1 MSPEVNPVRVVSIC
15 DPGPTLTQITS
26 ALSSSSQKEYELVEV
41 LDDQEHLGRDLYD
54 ADAEIILIDH
64 QLGGESTLDI
74 IDDLALQFPDTV
86 IVAILPIDS
95 PKNAQQMTLSG
106 AQGFLV
112 HPFTQV
118 NLLSTLRRVRVLS
131 ARQRRVQAPLTVD
144 DQERSSSLRT
154 LVVYSPR
161 GGVGCTTVAT
171 NLSIALREETGA
183 RVLLM
188 EGKLFFGDLDVMLNI
203 RTHSSLADLI
213 VHASSMDEMLVRE
226 VVHEHSSGIYTLLAP
241 SSYQIAQ
248 GIQPQDMFDI
258 VTGLQRYFDYIVID
272 TSSNLDENTV
282 TLLDAADRIL
292 LVASPE
298 LAALHNISRF
308 MGISQS
314 LAYPPEKV
322 LLLLN
327 RADRPGGVKLRNI
340 ETVTQSGIYALIPD
354 DPVNALHSLNRGI
367 PLILKNPRS
376 PVSRSYKKL
385 AKLMTTFG
393 QDQPTPQPV
402 QGAVEGSK

>member
-1 MSPEVNPVRVVSIC
+1 MSAAVNPIRVVSIC

-26 ALSSSSQKEYELVEV
+26 ALSLQNEFELVKV
-41 LDDQEHLGRDLYD
+41 LNDKEHLIRDLHE
-54 ADAEIILIDH
+54 AEAEIILIDH
-64 QLGGESTLDI
+64 QCGGQATLDI
-74 IDDLALQFPDTV
+74 IDDLALEFPDTV
-86 IVAILPIDS
+86 IVAILTIDN
-95 PKNAQQMTLSG
+95 PMNAQQVTLSG
-106 AQGFLV
+106 ARGFLIQ
-112 HPFTQV
+112 PFTQV
-118 NLLSTLRRVRVLS
+118 NLLSTLRRVRVLH
-131 ARQRRVQAPLTVD
+131 ARQRQVQTPGTVD
-144 DQERSSSLRT
+144 EQGRARPLRT

-161 GGVGCTTVAT
+161 GGVGCTTVAV
-171 NLSIALREETGA
+171 NLSIALHEETEA

-213 VHASSMDEMLVRE
+213 AHTGSMDEMLVRE
-226 VVHEHSSGIYTLLAP
+226 VVHEHISGIYTLLAP
-241 SSYQIAQ
+241 IDFQIAQ
-248 GIQPQDMFDI
+248 GIHPQDMFAI

-298 LAALHNISRF
+298 LVALHDVSRF
-308 MGISQS
+308 MQISQS
-314 LAYPPEKV
+314 LDYPPEKV
-322 LLLLN
+322 LLLMN
-327 RADRPGGVKLRNI
+327 RADRPGGVELRDI
-340 ETVTQSGIYALIPD
+340 VTVTHKGIFAQIPD
-354 DPVNALHSLNRGI
+354 DPVNALRSLNRGI
-367 PLILKNPRS
+367 PMILKNPRS

-393 QDQPTPQPV
+393 QDQSTPQPF